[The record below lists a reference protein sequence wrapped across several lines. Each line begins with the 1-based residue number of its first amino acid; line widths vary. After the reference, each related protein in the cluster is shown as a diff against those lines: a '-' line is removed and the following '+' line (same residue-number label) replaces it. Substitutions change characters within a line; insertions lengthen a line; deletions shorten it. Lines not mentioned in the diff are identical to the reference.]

1 MSRKWMKK
9 LALLTA
15 IIMMV
20 MILPAASVSAA
31 AKKDYVALGDSISY
45 GYTDPVSGGY
55 ADMYADYLGDEYLY
69 TNLSNPG
76 DTTMDLQKIIRVNRA
91 LIQRAD
97 VITVSIGSNNLLGPF
112 VAALAGLYGLD
123 AAAFQA
129 PDGADLMAALALAIQ
144 TDRADGGVTPEQ
156 RVALLTD
163 LSKPEAQNLSTSLA
177 AGTLLFTLQW
187 PVIMTQLH
195 LLAPNAKIYVN
206 NLYNPLLSSKISSA
220 ALEPLYKMLNVYMQT
235 INLQISRYSSR
246 FNYQMVDIYPLFAD
260 PAKYTNISTDP
271 LSAPVTFN
279 IPAALAI
286 AGASYNPDDPSQF
299 ALFFFACDP
308 HPTTVG
314 HTLIF
319 EKLKLLH

>member
-1 MSRKWMKK
+1 MSGKWIKK
-9 LALLTA
+9 IALLTA

-20 MILPAASVSAA
+20 MILPAASISAA
-31 AKKDYVALGDSISY
+31 ASKDYVALGDSISY
-45 GYTDPVSGGY
+45 GYSDPVSGGY
-55 ADMYADYLGDEYLY
+55 ADLYAEYLGDEYLY

-76 DTTMDLQKIIRVNRA
+76 DTTMDLQKVIRANRT
-91 LIQRAD
+91 LMQRAD
-97 VITVSIGSNNLLGPF
+97 VITVSIGSNNLLGPC

-123 AAAFQA
+123 AAAFQE
-129 PDGADLMAALALAIQ
+129 PDGSDLMAALALAIQ
-144 TDRADGGVTPEQ
+144 ADRSDGGVTPEQ

-187 PVIMTQLH
+187 PVIATQLH

-206 NLYNPLLSSKISSA
+206 NLYNPLLASKISSA
-220 ALEPLYKMLNVYMQT
+220 ALDPLYNLLNVYMKT

-246 FNYQMVDIYPLFAD
+246 FNYQMVDVYKLFAD
-260 PAKYTNISTDP
+260 PAKFADISTDP
-271 LSAPVTFN
+271 LSAPVAFN
-279 IPAALAI
+279 IPAALTI
-286 AGASYNPDDPSQF
+286 AGPSYNPDDPSQF

-319 EKLKLLH
+319 EKLKLL